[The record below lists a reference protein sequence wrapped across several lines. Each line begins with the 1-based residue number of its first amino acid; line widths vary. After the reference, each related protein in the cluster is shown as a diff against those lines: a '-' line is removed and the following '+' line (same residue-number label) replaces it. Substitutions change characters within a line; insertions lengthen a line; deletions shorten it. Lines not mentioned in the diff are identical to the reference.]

1 MQTIFWLE
9 ILKRTDYSEDLGVD
23 GNIIPEWI
31 LRKLGRK
38 TRTGCIW
45 LRMVTSG
52 GIFWTR

>member
-52 GIFWTR
+52 GIF